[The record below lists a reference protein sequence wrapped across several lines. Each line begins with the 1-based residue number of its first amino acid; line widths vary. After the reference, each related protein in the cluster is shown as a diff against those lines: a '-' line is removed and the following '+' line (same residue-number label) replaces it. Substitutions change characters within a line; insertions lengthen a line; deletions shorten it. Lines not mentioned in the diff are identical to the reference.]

1 MASEKARFAIRAT
14 CYDPRM
20 SDRLQDLL
28 DGTTGHFWT
37 KIEDVRNME
46 RAANGYVELK
56 SDDLVHIETLTTLE
70 LIRSRYAS
78 ATATREMPRAI
89 YAAVKP
95 AGAVFFDFAGY
106 TGNNI
111 LGAVRA
117 SSDAYRVHSVLCG
130 VDLRNVASDK
140 FMRMLVTFPK
150 TTFWTGFDGVPIKG
164 TKDPQGRSTA
174 VETSMSAATTTAG
187 PIHRGIKLSLSSHWS
202 VTGPDDVRVFSNP
215 LSVIT
220 ESTQPK
226 DWWEHLEP
234 ILAVQDLISM
244 AYQGFVVAG
253 VGTASLEMTEINPRT
268 TSAEL
273 WMGRMMTVPPGSKAP
288 KSMNEFP
295 VFNLQDIGGV
305 RGVDAWAE
313 LTRKYGRATGPI
325 SKVHRYGSGLAV
337 ETRCMEIAAAI
348 DYWSEI
354 HRRAGAVWAART
366 NGTLTQVLAKFV
378 GPAFEEFVGDIQ
390 VWSKIFRDTYNR
402 IKHEP
407 VFSYDPEDV
416 HTVTRSAEI
425 LLQSALLNRISR
437 NKRMTKTV
445 CDSHRNYDIGM
456 AVREIVE
463 RGQL

>member
-1 MASEKARFAIRAT
+1 
-14 CYDPRM
+14 
-20 SDRLQDLL
+20 
-28 DGTTGHFWT
+28 
-37 KIEDVRNME
+37 
-46 RAANGYVELK
+46 
-56 SDDLVHIETLTTLE
+56 
-70 LIRSRYAS
+70 
-78 ATATREMPRAI
+78 
-89 YAAVKP
+89 
-95 AGAVFFDFAGY
+95 
-106 TGNNI
+106 
-111 LGAVRA
+111 
-117 SSDAYRVHSVLCG
+117 
-130 VDLRNVASDK
+130 
-140 FMRMLVTFPK
+140 
-150 TTFWTGFDGVPIKG
+150 
-164 TKDPQGRSTA
+164 
-174 VETSMSAATTTAG
+174 
-187 PIHRGIKLSLSSHWS
+187 
-202 VTGPDDVRVFSNP
+202 
-215 LSVIT
+215 
-220 ESTQPK
+220 
-226 DWWEHLEP
+226 
-234 ILAVQDLISM
+234 M
-244 AYQGFVVAG
+244 AYQGFVVAD
-253 VGTASLEMTEINPRT
+253 VGTADVEVKQEDPLGR
-268 TSAEL
+268 SAEL
-273 WMGRMMTVPPGSKAP
+273 WLGPLMTVPPGSKAP

-325 SKVHRYGSGLAV
+325 SKIYRYGSGLAV

-354 HRRAGAVWAART
+354 HRRAGAVWAAKT

-437 NKRMTKTV
+437 NKRMTRIV
-445 CDSHRNYDIGM
+445 CESHRNYNIGM